1 MALRFRAW
9 IGLTAEGSRCP
20 REPSPRSRPPDLK
33 RRAPH
38 QLRLGAPR
46 SAVPFGAQP
55 ASRACVEE
63 RPGSA
68 VSGCRA
74 IETAALPLWISL
86 PLDQVDATVAAIV
99 LSSVHGD
106 THELQ
111 RSDLNGRAQ

>member
-63 RPGSA
+63 RPRISRVWLSRDRDRCAPA
-68 VSGCRA
+68 VDLATARSG
-74 IETAALPLWISL
+74 
-86 PLDQVDATVAAIV
+86 
-99 LSSVHGD
+99 
-106 THELQ
+106 
-111 RSDLNGRAQ
+111 